1 MNADLLKTCHRELE
15 HIVFDAKEKV
25 TARRISNNWDV
36 NVPKAVDVLQK
47 WIDEQKDKA
56 KLSLEYIVRGVDKN
70 GNAFMTLVKEDK
82 LQNVCKLYPK
92 SVKMLYSAEIASEI
106 RPMNVS
112 ADSEFSVKNL
122 RLEPQK
128 RQIDHRSSAPAQSE
142 SVPVKQE
149 KKPEKKN
156 LFATVS
162 KPSSTPVVKEEKPS
176 PPPTPA
182 TVKTEPLTQPASTK
196 TSPKKQS
203 PKKDTKK
210 VVNGKG
216 SISSF
221 FSSKPG
227 QTAAPSKAVST
238 GSTVKQEAESPTSA
252 NSESSASQKQTKSAK
267 ISESTKEEEKTR
279 KRTITDDDD
288 DDGERS
294 DEDKDV
300 IPSTPQEEKRGGK
313 KRAGKPVLK
322 RKKTANPS
330 KKSRIMEIC
339 DSSSDDEEMNGREAA
354 EEKRK
359 ERLVEFDEEMAEPEV
374 EEKPKSPSPEKPVE
388 NDSNSANRTRGKVK
402 KLVTKTFT
410 DDDGYLITVKEWEMV
425 SEDES
430 LENGTDKEA
439 GVASTTTAPAVKSN
453 KTPTLGSQTKAP
465 SGEKKA
471 TPPTPKTKQGSI
483 MSFFAKK
490 TIGMIGGIKFIIYL
504 FRLVGEF
511 LRKFGAEMRV
521 AKCLLMYSFTFQPLS
536 SKVNSGSI
544 INLLTDYFGDE
555 DARDVYGFLSRNLF
569 SHLGIKT
576 D

>member
-1 MNADLLKTCHRELE
+1 MDAGLLKTCHREIE

-36 NVPKAVDVLQK
+36 DVTKAVDALQK

-70 GNAFMTLVKEDK
+70 GNVFMTLVKEDK
-82 LQNVCKLYPK
+82 LQNVLKLYPK
-92 SVKMLYSAEIASEI
+92 CVKMLYSAEVASEI

-112 ADSEFSVKNL
+112 VDSEFSVKNL

-128 RQIDHRSSAPAQSE
+128 RQIDHRSSAPVQSE
-142 SVPVKQE
+142 SLPVKQE

-162 KPSSTPVVKEEKPS
+162 KPSSMPVVKEEKPS

-182 TVKTEPLTQPASTK
+182 TVKTEPLTQPAPTK

-227 QTAAPSKAVST
+227 QTAAPSKAAGT
-238 GSTVKQEAESPTSA
+238 GTTIKQEAESPASA
-252 NSESSASQKQTKSAK
+252 SSESTASQKQTKPAK
-267 ISESTKEEEKTR
+267 ISEPIKEQEKTR
-279 KRTITDDDD
+279 KRIITDDDD
-288 DDGERS
+288 DDERS

-300 IPSTPQEEKRGGK
+300 IPSTPQEDKREGK
-313 KRAGKPVLK
+313 KRAGKPSLK
-322 RKKTANPS
+322 RKKPTNPS

-339 DSSSDDEEMNGREAA
+339 DSSSDDEMNDRDAA

-359 ERLVEFDEEMAEPEV
+359 ERLVEYDEEMAEPEV
-374 EEKPKSPSPEKPVE
+374 EKKQKRPSPEKPVE

-402 KLVTKTFT
+402 KMVTKTFT

-430 LENGTDKEA
+430 QENGTDKEA
-439 GVASTTTAPAVKSN
+439 GVVTAA
-453 KTPTLGSQTKAP
+453 TALGSQTKAT
-465 SGEKKA
+465 SVEKKA

-490 TIGMIGGIKFIIYL
+490 
-504 FRLVGEF
+504 
-511 LRKFGAEMRV
+511 
-521 AKCLLMYSFTFQPLS
+521 
-536 SKVNSGSI
+536 
-544 INLLTDYFGDE
+544 
-555 DARDVYGFLSRNLF
+555 
-569 SHLGIKT
+569 
-576 D
+576 

>member
-1 MNADLLKTCHRELE
+1 MDADLLKTCHREIE

-36 NVPKAVDVLQK
+36 GVPQAVDVLQK

-56 KLSLEYIVRGVDKN
+56 KLSLEYVVRGVDKN

-92 SVKMLYSAEIASEI
+92 SVKMLYSAEVASEI

-112 ADSEFSVKNL
+112 VDSEFSIKNL

-128 RQIDHRSSAPAQSE
+128 RQIDHRSAAPVQSE
-142 SVPVKQE
+142 SLPVKQE

-162 KPSSTPVVKEEKPS
+162 KPSSKPVVKEEKPS
-176 PPPTPA
+176 LPPTPA
-182 TVKTEPLTQPASTK
+182 TVKTEPLTQPATTK
-196 TSPKKQS
+196 ISPKKQS

-227 QTAAPSKAVST
+227 QTAASSQAAST
-238 GSTVKQEAESPTSA
+238 STIIKQEAESPTSA
-252 NSESSASQKQTKSAK
+252 SSQSTTSHKQTKPAK
-267 ISESTKEEEKTR
+267 TSEPIKEQEKTR

-288 DDGERS
+288 EARS

-300 IPSTPQEEKRGGK
+300 IPSTPQEEKREGK
-313 KRAGKPVLK
+313 KRAGKPLLK

-339 DSSSDDEEMNGREAA
+339 DSSSDDEMNGRDAA

-374 EEKPKSPSPEKPVE
+374 EEKQKRPSPEKPVE

-402 KLVTKTFT
+402 KMVTKTFT

-430 LENGTDKEA
+430 QENGTDKET
-439 GVASTTTAPAVKSN
+439 GVATTATGPAAKSN
-453 KTPTLGSQTKAP
+453 KTPSLGSQTKAP

-490 TIGMIGGIKFIIYL
+490 
-504 FRLVGEF
+504 
-511 LRKFGAEMRV
+511 
-521 AKCLLMYSFTFQPLS
+521 
-536 SKVNSGSI
+536 
-544 INLLTDYFGDE
+544 
-555 DARDVYGFLSRNLF
+555 
-569 SHLGIKT
+569 
-576 D
+576 